1 MARKPA
7 IGALAAA
14 GLLAGAWYATAGA
27 ATTASLAVTSTSVA
41 LPAKYPYLSA
51 GYNNVREWN
60 RTATAVAPNGT
71 LRVAWPASD
80 GVHVTPLTPAG
91 KRSGAD
97 TVVKGA
103 KELGGLVAHD
113 NGFALLTRVCDS
125 NKWKETAAAI
135 VRYTNGTKTW
145 STKLTGT
152 ASHDTAPTLDGQL
165 TWNGSKYGAYFV
177 VHGAGGFADG
187 HYGDKLS
194 YVSPKGPSSA
204 AVGAGGAATTR
215 ASPCTR
221 RSPAPSPPCAST
233 TGVRACSSR
242 PGSAPRTWPRSYS
255 GSSAGR
261 GTAVVP
267 SPAAPVTW

>member
-1 MARKPA
+1 MTSAQR
-7 IGALAAA
+7 
-14 GLLAGAWYATAGA
+14 T
-27 ATTASLAVTSTSVA
+27 TRHRRVTASLAVTSTSVA
-41 LPAKYPYLSA
+41 LPAKYPYLSE

-103 KELGGLVAHD
+103 KEVGGLVAHD
-113 NGFALLTRVCDS
+113 NGFALLTRVFDS

-165 TWNGSKYGAYFV
+165 NRNGSKYGAYVV

-194 YVSPKGPSSA
+194 YVSPR
-204 AVGAGGAATTR
+204 GAKLGGGWGWGAATTR

-221 RSPAPSPPCAST
+221 RSPAPSPPSAST
-233 TGVRACSSR
+233 TGVRVCSSP

-267 SPAAPVTW
+267 SPAAPATW